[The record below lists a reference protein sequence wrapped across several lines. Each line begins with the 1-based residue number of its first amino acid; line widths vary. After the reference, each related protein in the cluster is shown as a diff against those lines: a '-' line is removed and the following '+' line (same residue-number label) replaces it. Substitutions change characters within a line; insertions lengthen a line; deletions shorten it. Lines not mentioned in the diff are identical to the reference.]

1 MISHSALDSIV
12 IFLGPIRVDNCN
24 PRRYSMHV
32 LQPVQWKYI
41 RFFCLCRSP
50 EPALLLFRVRNLA
63 ESRDAD
69 ICSWSLLIWDT
80 SVTLFGP

>member
-1 MISHSALDSIV
+1 MMISHSALDSIV

-41 RFFCLCRSP
+41 RFFAFAAHRNRHFYFFVYETLRSL
-50 EPALLLFRVRNLA
+50 EMQISAAGLF
-63 ESRDAD
+63 S
-69 ICSWSLLIWDT
+69 SGT
-80 SVTLFGP
+80 PQ